1 MKVLLPNLGIM
12 SNQVLL
18 IIKIMI
24 IRQCLNHAFLKAQP
38 LNIIQS
44 LPFDENIHNSW

>member
-12 SNQVLL
+12 SNEVLL
-18 IIKIMI
+18 IIKKEF
-24 IRQCLNHAFLKAQP
+24 IRQRLNHAFIKEQP